1 MKVTQ
6 EKLEQSRIGLQIE
19 VTGDQ
24 TTKYYEQAIKNL
36 TTNANIPGFR
46 KGKVPRQV
54 ILQRMGQSQVK
65 AMALEALLEPSL
77 NEAIKQSEVPAI
89 GNYQIVSN
97 FDELL
102 QSYTPGQNFVFKAA
116 VDVPPAVSL
125 GQYTGLAVKAEEIVY
140 DPAQVDDFIDRQRRE
155 KATTIP
161 VVGRAAKLDDIA
173 VVDYSGKL
181 ADGTEIGGAQADD
194 FDIELSEGKFISDL
208 VNGIVGMN
216 IGDTREIDV
225 VFPADYPR
233 EDLASQP
240 AIFHVV
246 LKDLKEQEL
255 PSLDDDFAK
264 EASDFDTLAE
274 YKASIETRFQ
284 EQAKKSTDQNII
296 TAIEAALIDLAE
308 ADLPETLI
316 ERETM
321 NILNQMANQFSQYG
335 MDINKLFTRETIPK
349 MKENCRADAINN
361 LKQQLAIAEIAKK
374 ESIVVSDEDIVA
386 KMSEVLPQLAGEK
399 IDENRLRS
407 YITEDLEKEKTL
419 DWLKE
424 HAQVELV
431 PEGSLKSDDEDDDDE
446 DEEIAAGEAEAID
459 ILAEAVNE

>member
-36 TTNANIPGFR
+36 TTKANIPGFR
-46 KGKVPRQV
+46 KGKIPRQV

-65 AMALEALLEPSL
+65 AMALEALLEPAI
-77 NEAIKQSEVPAI
+77 NEAIKQEAVPAI
-89 GNYQIVSN
+89 GNYQITSN

-102 QSYTPGQNFVFKAA
+102 QNYVPGQTLTFGAT
-116 VDVPPAVSL
+116 VDVPPAINL
-125 GQYTGLAVKAEEIVY
+125 GTYTGLAVKAEEIVY
-140 DPAQVDDFIDRQRRE
+140 DPAQVEDFIDSQRRE
-155 KATTIP
+155 KATIIP
-161 VVGRAAKLDDIA
+161 VVGRAAQLDDIA

-181 ADGTEIGGAQADD
+181 ADGTEISGAQADD

-208 VNGIVGMN
+208 VHGIVGMSV
-216 IGDTREIDV
+216 GETRNVNV
-225 VFPADYPR
+225 VFPEDYPR

-264 EASDFDTLAE
+264 EASDFDTLTE
-274 YKASIETRFQ
+274 YQESIVTRFQ

-296 TAIEAALIDLAE
+296 NALEAALIGVVQ

-335 MDINKLFTRETIPK
+335 MDVNKLFTRETIPK
-349 MKENCRADAINN
+349 MKENCRTDAISN
-361 LKQQLAIAEIAKK
+361 LKQQLAIAEIAKQQG
-374 ESIVVSDEDIVA
+374 IVVSDEAIVA
-386 KMSEVLPQLAGEK
+386 KMSELLPQLAGEN

-407 YITEDLEKEKTL
+407 YITEDLQKEQTL
-419 DWLKE
+419 EWLKE

-431 PEGSLKSDDEDDDDE
+431 PEGSLKPADEDAQTDAGE
-446 DEEIAAGEAEAID
+446 GEAEVID
-459 ILAEAVNE
+459 ILAQAVTE

>member
-24 TTKYYEQAIKNL
+24 TTKYYEQAIVNL
-36 TTNANIPGFR
+36 TKNANIPGFR
-46 KGKVPRQV
+46 KGKIPRQV
-54 ILQRMGQSQVK
+54 ILQRMGKTQVS

-77 NEAIKQSEVPAI
+77 NEAIKQAEVPAI

-102 QSYTPGQNFVFKAA
+102 LSYVPGQNFTFKAA
-116 VDVPPAVSL
+116 VDVPPTVSL
-125 GQYTGLAVKAEEIVY
+125 GTYTGLAIKAEEIVY

-155 KATTIP
+155 KAIAIP
-161 VVGRAAKLDDIA
+161 VVGRPAQLEDIA

-181 ADGTEIGGAQADD
+181 PDDSEISGAQAED
-194 FDIELSEGKFISDL
+194 FEIELSEGKFISDL

-216 IGDTREIDV
+216 VGDTRDVNV
-225 VFPADYPR
+225 VFPEDYPR
-233 EDLASQP
+233 EDLAAQP

-274 YKASIETRFQ
+274 YKTSIETRFQ
-284 EQAKKSTDQNII
+284 EQAQKSTNQNIVN
-296 TAIEAALIDLAE
+296 AIETALIEVVE

-316 ERETM
+316 ERETL
-321 NILNQMANQFSQYG
+321 NILNQMATQFSQYG
-335 MDINKLFTRETIPK
+335 MDVNKLFTRETIPK
-349 MKENCRADAINN
+349 MKENCRTDAIQN
-361 LKQQLAIAEIAKK
+361 LKQQLAIEEIAKK
-374 ESIVVSDEDIVA
+374 ESIVVTDEAIAA
-386 KMSEVLPQLAGEK
+386 KMSEVLPQLAGEN

-407 YITEDLEKEKTL
+407 FITEDLQKEQTL

-424 HAQVELV
+424 HAKVELV
-431 PEGSLKSDDEDDDDE
+431 PEGSLKPADEDE
-446 DEEIAAGEAEAID
+446 EEIAAGEAEAID
-459 ILAEAVNE
+459 IIAEAVEE